1 MFGLTLFEWS
11 ISEFSIKTCF
21 RIPHRQKNLKRR
33 LKSRYELNT
42 IFNLKMGNEFDFL
55 RTSVWYDFYEHFIKE
70 KTFIYYSDCSS
81 AYYCLVYHECV
92 LFSTASGVL
101 REKWE
106 VCCFNFFF
114 RWAFLE
120 AFSATR

>member
-1 MFGLTLFEWS
+1 MNGRSQNFQLKHVFVFLTV
-11 ISEFSIKTCF
+11 K
-21 RIPHRQKNLKRR
+21 KNLKRR
-33 LKSRYELNT
+33 LKIEQSRYELNT

-81 AYYCLVYHECV
+81 AYYCLVYHERV